1 MINLGLA
8 TVATLCCLQ
17 HEASCQ
23 NKTEWKARC
32 GLRVCA
38 QCRAP
43 AAARPRAGRGGGRP
57 RAGAEKKERN
67 WPCTSRKGVAVL
79 QVLQKG
85 DTRERLL
92 CARALARLRA
102 INSKIPLSLR
112 MRARARARA
121 RECDKFAPC
130 ENCFYSSPRNA
141 ARKRGPPLPPS
152 LPTPRRR
159 SGRPAFNH
167 VRSFLSIG
175 ARLIS
180 DLMFAR
186 PAPSAL
192 DWSVPFRAQVL
203 ALLTGP
209 YGQVGQSTRSTIAPS
224 RIKRRLA

>member
-1 MINLGLA
+1 MIHLGLA

-121 RECDKFAPC
+121 RACVI
-130 ENCFYSSPRNA
+130 SSLLVKIVFIQALETLHVSA
-141 ARKRGPPLPPS
+141 ARPS
-152 LPTPRRR
+152 LPPYLPRVAGLA
-159 SGRPAFNH
+159 GRPSITF
-167 VRSFLSIG
+167 VRFSPLE
-175 ARLIS
+175 
-180 DLMFAR
+180 
-186 PAPSAL
+186 
-192 DWSVPFRAQVL
+192 L
-203 ALLTGP
+203 A
-209 YGQVGQSTRSTIAPS
+209 
-224 RIKRRLA
+224 